1 MIASTGSDSTNASIM
16 RITGSGV
23 VGITGKTVSGGRLS
37 DSAGTSTLS
46 GNFYMKLFKVGA
58 SGEFFVFDTQNSSY
72 LRTTLSHDGFSS
84 WAQLSEGSE
93 FGGYYGAGMRCTYN
107 FADHRLEVKTNP
119 QNSGESAVTTIFG
132 LANGASSPEAQGTSY
147 LYKKTY
153 NAHTHSYSSTVT
165 TAATCAAAGVRTYTC
180 STCNH
185 TYTETIPKDPTNH
198 TDLCSFAAVPATC
211 TEAGNVAYKYCSGCG
226 NYYNGTGSAQIASS
240 SISVAALG
248 HDYGNWIIDTP
259 ATDSSAGRK
268 HKTCSRCGDVQYQT
282 LPATGVLSTTVGSV
296 TATSGSTVSLD
307 VALSCNPGIWAQ
319 NFVIYYPEALTLTS
333 VTPLGDVYPA
343 GEAVFSETLNASPAS
358 NPVMNALFEGAG
370 ISTSGL
376 YGLAYYTDC
385 GDVEN
390 TYSNGGILRLSFT
403 LPTKAAGCLESYTV
417 GIFGA
422 NTSVGDDAFDAD
434 GISLDMT
441 YVPGVISVTDVGVCT
456 THSWG
461 AVITDTAP
469 SCTAAGSG
477 HKVCSVCGE
486 TVSVTIPAT
495 GHTHGAWTVT
505 IQATC
510 TEQGQKVQTCTVC
523 GATINAASIPAT
535 GHTFSDE
542 WTVDVEP
549 TETTPGVKSRHCI
562 YCDEVT
568 DVTQIEPLN
577 PVLPGDVNGD
587 GKFNSKDLALM
598 KRIVVGTAAEG
609 TYNEANADV
618 NGDGKY
624 TNKDVAALKKIIANG

>member
-1 MIASTGSDSTNASIM
+1 FDIDCDQFLYISNVYLAKNDHSRVALHFYRMNESIYGTNGYYPSQRFPFCQFAISAGETARTVGNFDTNSTYYVEQYYYGWSGSSFVRSWKASSLKNTYFYEKQLVSEPDFVWTLVTSASEIENGGVYMIASTGSDSTNASIM

-84 WAQLSEGSE
+84 WAQLSEGGE

-505 IQATC
+505 IQAT
-510 TEQGQKVQTCTVC
+510 
-523 GATINAASIPAT
+523 
-535 GHTFSDE
+535 
-542 WTVDVEP
+542 
-549 TETTPGVKSRHCI
+549 
-562 YCDEVT
+562 
-568 DVTQIEPLN
+568 
-577 PVLPGDVNGD
+577 
-587 GKFNSKDLALM
+587 
-598 KRIVVGTAAEG
+598 
-609 TYNEANADV
+609 
-618 NGDGKY
+618 
-624 TNKDVAALKKIIANG
+624 